1 MVAGTEW
8 IRGRAPTYSGKVRD
22 LYDFGPLLLMVAS
35 DRLSAFDVILPTPVP
50 EKGEILTQLS
60 SFWFEK
66 TRGVIANHLS
76 EVPLSELVAEAS
88 DRVRLSKRAVV
99 VKKTVPLKIEAVVR
113 GYIAGSGLA
122 EYNRSGSVSGIALP
136 AGLVEGDRLAAP
148 IFTPSSK
155 APVGEHDEPI
165 NFDEAVALL
174 GGALA
179 ERVRETSLALYR
191 AGAAWAES
199 RGIILADTKFEFGL
213 LDGELVVIDEMLTPD
228 SSRFWP
234 ADSYAPGGPQPS
246 FDKQYVRDYLLA
258 LKWDKTPPGPVLPDE
273 VVAATRARYVEAY
286 ERLTG
291 LTWSSP

>member
-8 IRGRAPTYSGKVRD
+8 ITGRAPTYSGKVRD

-35 DRLSAFDVILPTPVP
+35 DRLSAFDVILPTPVA
-50 EKGEILTQLS
+50 EKGAILTQLS
-60 SFWFEK
+60 SFWFDK

-76 EVPLSELVAEAS
+76 DVPLAELVPDAN
-88 DRVRLSKRAVV
+88 DRARLSKRAVV
-99 VKKTVPLKIEAVVR
+99 VKKTQPLKIEAVVR
-113 GYIAGSGLA
+113 GYIAGSGLS
-122 EYNRSGSVSGIALP
+122 EYRRTGSVSGIALP
-136 AGLVEGDRLAAP
+136 PGLVEGDRLAEP

-165 NFDEAVALL
+165 TFDQSVALL

-179 ERVRETSLALYR
+179 EQVRETSLALYR

-213 LDGELVVIDEMLTPD
+213 LDGELVLIDEMLTPD

-258 LKWDKTPPGPVLPDE
+258 LQWDKTPPGPVLPE
-273 VVAATRARYVEAY
+273 SVVAATRARYVEAY

-291 LTWSSP
+291 LAWSSL

>member
-1 MVAGTEW
+1 M
-8 IRGRAPTYSGKVRD
+8 
-22 LYDFGPLLLMVAS
+22 
-35 DRLSAFDVILPTPVP
+35 
-50 EKGEILTQLS
+50 
-60 SFWFEK
+60 
-66 TRGVIANHLS
+66 
-76 EVPLSELVAEAS
+76 
-88 DRVRLSKRAVV
+88 
-99 VKKTVPLKIEAVVR
+99 VR
-113 GYIAGSGLA
+113 GYIAGSGLS
-122 EYNRSGSVSGIALP
+122 EYRRTGSVSGIALP
-136 AGLVEGDRLAAP
+136 PGLVEGDRLAKP

-165 NFDEAVALL
+165 TFDQSVALL

-179 ERVRETSLALYR
+179 EQVRETSLALYR

-213 LDGELVVIDEMLTPD
+213 LDGELVLIDEMLTPD

-258 LKWDKTPPGPVLPDE
+258 LKWDKTPPGPVLPE
-273 VVAATRARYVEAY
+273 SVVAATRARYVEAY

-291 LTWSSP
+291 LVWGAA

>member
-8 IRGRAPTYSGKVRD
+8 IKGRAPTYSGKVRD

-35 DRLSAFDVILPTPVP
+35 DRLSAFDVILPTPVA
-50 EKGEILTQLS
+50 EKGAILTQLS
-60 SFWFEK
+60 SFWFDK

-76 EVPLSELVAEAS
+76 EVPLSELVPEAS
-88 DRVRLSKRAVV
+88 DRARLAGRAVV
-99 VKKTVPLKIEAVVR
+99 VKKTQPLKIEAVVR
-113 GYIAGSGLA
+113 GYIAGSGLS
-122 EYNRSGSVSGIALP
+122 EYRRTGSVSGIALP
-136 AGLVEGDRLAAP
+136 PGLVEGDRLAKP

-165 NFDEAVALL
+165 TFDQSVALL
-174 GGALA
+174 GEALA
-179 ERVRETSLALYR
+179 EQVRETSLALYQ

-258 LKWDKTPPGPVLPDE
+258 LQWDKTPPGPVLPAS

-291 LTWSSP
+291 LVWGGA

>member
-8 IRGRAPTYSGKVRD
+8 ITGRAPTYSGKVRD

-35 DRLSAFDVILPTPVP
+35 DRLSAFDVILPTPVA
-50 EKGEILTQLS
+50 EKGAILTQLS
-60 SFWFEK
+60 SFWFDK

-76 EVPLSELVAEAS
+76 EVPLADLVPDAN
-88 DRVRLSKRAVV
+88 DRARLAGRAVV
-99 VKKTVPLKIEAVVR
+99 VKKTQPLKIEAVVR
-113 GYIAGSGLA
+113 GYIAGSGLS
-122 EYNRSGSVSGIALP
+122 EYRRTGSVSGIALP
-136 AGLVEGDRLAAP
+136 PGLVEGDRLAEP

-165 NFDEAVALL
+165 TFDQSVALL

-179 ERVRETSLALYR
+179 EQVRETSLALYQ

-258 LKWDKTPPGPVLPDE
+258 LQWDKSPPGPVLPDS

-291 LTWSSP
+291 LVWGAA

>member
-8 IRGRAPTYSGKVRD
+8 ITGRAPTYSGKVRD

-50 EKGEILTQLS
+50 EKGAILTQLS

-76 EVPLSELVAEAS
+76 DVPLSELVPEAS
-88 DRVRLSKRAVV
+88 DRARLSKRAVV

-122 EYNRSGSVSGIALP
+122 EYNRTGSVSGIALP
-136 AGLVEGDRLAAP
+136 SGLVEGDRLAAP

-174 GGALA
+174 GGGLA

-234 ADSYAPGGPQPS
+234 ADTYAPGGPQPS
-246 FDKQYVRDYLLA
+246 FDKQFVRDYLLA
-258 LKWDKTPPGPVLPDE
+258 LNWDKTPPGPVLPDE

-291 LTWSSP
+291 LAWSSP

>member
-8 IRGRAPTYSGKVRD
+8 ITGRAPTYSGKVRD

-50 EKGEILTQLS
+50 EKGAILTQLS

-76 EVPLSELVAEAS
+76 EVPLSELVPEAS
-88 DRVRLSKRAVV
+88 DRARLSKRAVV

-113 GYIAGSGLA
+113 GYIAGSGLS
-122 EYNRSGSVSGIALP
+122 EYNRTGSVSGIALP
-136 AGLVEGDRLAAP
+136 SGLVEGDRLAAP

-165 NFDEAVALL
+165 NFDEAVGLL
-174 GGALA
+174 GGELA

-234 ADSYAPGGPQPS
+234 ADTYAPGGPQPS

-258 LKWDKTPPGPVLPDE
+258 LKWDKTPPGPVLPHE

-291 LTWSSP
+291 LAWSSP

>member
-8 IRGRAPTYSGKVRD
+8 ITGRAPTYSGKVRD

-76 EVPLSELVAEAS
+76 DVPLPELVPEAS
-88 DRVRLSKRAVV
+88 DRARLSKRAVV

-122 EYNRSGSVSGIALP
+122 EYNRTGSVSGIALP
-136 AGLVEGDRLAAP
+136 SGLVEGDRLAAP

-174 GGALA
+174 GGELA

-213 LDGELVVIDEMLTPD
+213 MDSKLVVIDEMLTPD

-234 ADSYAPGGPQPS
+234 ADTYAPGGPQPS

-291 LTWSSP
+291 LAWSSP

>member
-8 IRGRAPTYSGKVRD
+8 ITGRAPTYSGKVRD

-50 EKGEILTQLS
+50 EKGAILTQLS

-76 EVPLSELVAEAS
+76 EVPLSELVPEAS
-88 DRVRLSKRAVV
+88 DRARLSKRAVV

-122 EYNRSGSVSGIALP
+122 EYNRTGSVSGIALP
-136 AGLVEGDRLAAP
+136 SGLVEGDRLAAP

-174 GGALA
+174 GGGLA

-234 ADSYAPGGPQPS
+234 ADTYAPGGPQPS

-291 LTWSSP
+291 LAWSSP

>member
-8 IRGRAPTYSGKVRD
+8 ITGRAPTYSGKVRD

-35 DRLSAFDVILPTPVP
+35 DRLSAFDVILPTPVA
-50 EKGEILTQLS
+50 EKGAILTQLS

-76 EVPLSELVAEAS
+76 EVPLADLVPDAN
-88 DRVRLSKRAVV
+88 DRARLAGRAVV
-99 VKKTVPLKIEAVVR
+99 VKKTQPLKIEAVVR
-113 GYIAGSGLA
+113 GYIAGSGLS
-122 EYNRSGSVSGIALP
+122 EYRRTGSVSGIALP
-136 AGLVEGDRLAAP
+136 PGLVEGDRLAEP
-148 IFTPSSK
+148 VFTPSSK

-165 NFDEAVALL
+165 TFDQSVALL

-179 ERVRETSLALYR
+179 EQVRETSLALYQ

-258 LKWDKTPPGPVLPDE
+258 LQWDKSPPGPVLPDS

-291 LTWSSP
+291 LVWGAA

>member
-8 IRGRAPTYSGKVRD
+8 ITGRAPTYSGKVRD

-35 DRLSAFDVILPTPVP
+35 DRLSAFDVILPTPVA
-50 EKGEILTQLS
+50 EKGAILTQLS
-60 SFWFEK
+60 SFWFDK

-76 EVPLSELVAEAS
+76 DVPLAELVPDAN
-88 DRVRLSKRAVV
+88 DRARLSKRAVV
-99 VKKTVPLKIEAVVR
+99 VKKTQPLKIEAVVR
-113 GYIAGSGLA
+113 GYIAGSGLS
-122 EYNRSGSVSGIALP
+122 EYRRTGSVSGIALP
-136 AGLVEGDRLAAP
+136 PGLVEGDRLAKP

-165 NFDEAVALL
+165 TFDQSVALL

-179 ERVRETSLALYR
+179 EQVRETSLALYR

-213 LDGELVVIDEMLTPD
+213 LDGELVLIDEMLTPD

-258 LKWDKTPPGPVLPDE
+258 LKWDKTPPGPVLPE
-273 VVAATRARYVEAY
+273 SVVAATRARYVEAY

-291 LTWSSP
+291 LAWSSL

>member
-8 IRGRAPTYSGKVRD
+8 ITGRAPTYSGKVRD

-88 DRVRLSKRAVV
+88 DRARLSKRAVV

-113 GYIAGSGLA
+113 GYIAGSGLS
-122 EYNRSGSVSGIALP
+122 EYNRTGSVSGIALP
-136 AGLVEGDRLAAP
+136 SGLVEGDRLAAP

-174 GGALA
+174 GGELA

>member
-1 MVAGTEW
+1 
-8 IRGRAPTYSGKVRD
+8 
-22 LYDFGPLLLMVAS
+22 MVAS
-35 DRLSAFDVILPTPVP
+35 DRLSAFDVILPTPVA
-50 EKGEILTQLS
+50 EKGAILTQLS

-76 EVPLSELVAEAS
+76 EVPLADLVPDAN
-88 DRVRLSKRAVV
+88 DRARLAGRAVV
-99 VKKTVPLKIEAVVR
+99 VKKTQPLKIEAVVR
-113 GYIAGSGLA
+113 GYIAGSGLS
-122 EYNRSGSVSGIALP
+122 EYRRTGSVSGIALP
-136 AGLVEGDRLAAP
+136 PGLVEGDRLAEP

-165 NFDEAVALL
+165 TFDQSVALL

-179 ERVRETSLALYR
+179 EQVRETSLALYQ

-258 LKWDKTPPGPVLPDE
+258 LQWDKSPPGPVLPDS

-291 LTWSSP
+291 LVWGAA

>member
-8 IRGRAPTYSGKVRD
+8 ITGRAPTYSGKVRD

-35 DRLSAFDVILPTPVP
+35 DRLSAFDVILPTPVA
-50 EKGEILTQLS
+50 EKGAILTQLS
-60 SFWFEK
+60 SFWFDK

-76 EVPLSELVAEAS
+76 EVPLADLVPDAN
-88 DRVRLSKRAVV
+88 DRARLAGRAVV
-99 VKKTVPLKIEAVVR
+99 VKKTQPLKIEAVVR
-113 GYIAGSGLA
+113 GYIAGSGLS
-122 EYNRSGSVSGIALP
+122 EYRRTGSVSGIALP
-136 AGLVEGDRLAAP
+136 PGLVEGDRLAEP

-165 NFDEAVALL
+165 TFDQSVALL

-179 ERVRETSLALYR
+179 EQVRETSLALYQ

-258 LKWDKTPPGPVLPDE
+258 LQWDKTPPGPVLPDS

-291 LTWSSP
+291 LVWGAA

>member
-1 MVAGTEW
+1 MAAGTEW
-8 IRGRAPTYSGKVRD
+8 ITGRAPTYSGKVRD

-50 EKGEILTQLS
+50 EKGAILTQLS

-76 EVPLSELVAEAS
+76 DTPLSDLVPEAA
-88 DRVRLSKRAVV
+88 DRARLAQRAVV
-99 VKKTVPLKIEAVVR
+99 VKKTQPLKIEAVVR
-113 GYIAGSGLA
+113 GYIAGSGLS
-122 EYNRSGSVSGIALP
+122 EYRRTGSVSGISLP
-136 AGLVEGDRLAAP
+136 PGLVEGDRLAEP

-165 NFDEAVALL
+165 NFDQAVALL
-174 GGALA
+174 GGELA

-234 ADSYAPGGPQPS
+234 ADTYAPGGPQPS
-246 FDKQYVRDYLLA
+246 FDKQFVRDYLLA
-258 LKWDKTPPGPVLPDE
+258 MKWDKQPPGPVLPDE

-291 LTWSSP
+291 LSWSSR

>member
-8 IRGRAPTYSGKVRD
+8 ITGRAPTYSGKVRD

-35 DRLSAFDVILPTPVP
+35 DRLSAFDVILPTPVA
-50 EKGEILTQLS
+50 EKGAILTQLS

-76 EVPLSELVAEAS
+76 EVPLADLVPDAN
-88 DRVRLSKRAVV
+88 DRARLAGRAVV
-99 VKKTVPLKIEAVVR
+99 VKKTQPLKIEAVVR
-113 GYIAGSGLA
+113 GYIAGSGLS
-122 EYNRSGSVSGIALP
+122 EYRRTGSVSGIALP
-136 AGLVEGDRLAAP
+136 PGLVEGDRLAEP

-165 NFDEAVALL
+165 TFDQSVALL

-179 ERVRETSLALYR
+179 EQVRETSLALYQ

-234 ADSYAPGGPQPS
+234 ADSYAPGGQQPS

-258 LKWDKTPPGPVLPDE
+258 LQWDKSPPGPVLPDS

-291 LTWSSP
+291 LVWGAA

>member
-8 IRGRAPTYSGKVRD
+8 ITGRAPTYSGKVRD

-35 DRLSAFDVILPTPVP
+35 DRLSAFDVILPTPVA
-50 EKGEILTQLS
+50 EKGAILTQLS
-60 SFWFEK
+60 SFWFDK

-76 EVPLSELVAEAS
+76 EVPLADLVPDAN
-88 DRVRLSKRAVV
+88 DRARLAGRAVV
-99 VKKTVPLKIEAVVR
+99 VKKTQPLKIEAVVR
-113 GYIAGSGLA
+113 GYIAGSGLS
-122 EYNRSGSVSGIALP
+122 EYRRTGSVSGIALP
-136 AGLVEGDRLAAP
+136 PGLVEGDRLAEP
-148 IFTPSSK
+148 VFTPSSK

-165 NFDEAVALL
+165 TFDQSVALL

-179 ERVRETSLALYR
+179 EQVRETSLALYQ

-258 LKWDKTPPGPVLPDE
+258 LQWDKSPPGPVLPDS

-291 LTWSSP
+291 LVWGAA

>member
-8 IRGRAPTYSGKVRD
+8 ITGRAPTYSGKVRD

-76 EVPLSELVAEAS
+76 EVPLSELVPEAS
-88 DRVRLSKRAVV
+88 DRARLSKRAVV

-122 EYNRSGSVSGIALP
+122 EYNRTGSVSGIALP
-136 AGLVEGDRLAAP
+136 SGLVEGDRLAAP

-174 GGALA
+174 GGGLA

-234 ADSYAPGGPQPS
+234 ADTYAPGGPQPS

-291 LTWSSP
+291 LAWSSP

>member
-8 IRGRAPTYSGKVRD
+8 ITGRAPTYSGKVRD

-50 EKGEILTQLS
+50 EKGAILTQLS

-76 EVPLSELVAEAS
+76 DVPLPELVPEAS
-88 DRVRLSKRAVV
+88 DRARLSKRAVV

-122 EYNRSGSVSGIALP
+122 EYNRTGSVSGIALP
-136 AGLVEGDRLAAP
+136 SGLVEGDRLAAP

-174 GGALA
+174 GGELA

-213 LDGELVVIDEMLTPD
+213 LDSELVVIDEMLTPD

-234 ADSYAPGGPQPS
+234 ADTYAPGGPQPS

-291 LTWSSP
+291 LAWSSP

>member
-8 IRGRAPTYSGKVRD
+8 ITGRAPTYSGKVRD

-35 DRLSAFDVILPTPVP
+35 DRLSAFDVILPTPVA
-50 EKGEILTQLS
+50 EKGAILTQLS

-76 EVPLSELVAEAS
+76 EVPLSELVPEAS
-88 DRVRLSKRAVV
+88 DRARLAGRAVV
-99 VKKTVPLKIEAVVR
+99 VKKTQPLKIEAVVR
-113 GYIAGSGLA
+113 GYIAGSGLS
-122 EYNRSGSVSGIALP
+122 EYRRTGSVSGIALP
-136 AGLVEGDRLAAP
+136 PGLVEGDRLAEP

-165 NFDEAVALL
+165 TFDQSVALL
-174 GGALA
+174 GEALA
-179 ERVRETSLALYR
+179 EQVRETSLALYQ

-258 LKWDKTPPGPVLPDE
+258 LQWDKTPPGPVLPAS

-291 LTWSSP
+291 LVWGAA

>member
-8 IRGRAPTYSGKVRD
+8 ITGRAPTYSGKVRD

-35 DRLSAFDVILPTPVP
+35 DRLSAFDVILPTPVA
-50 EKGEILTQLS
+50 EKGAILTQLS

-76 EVPLSELVAEAS
+76 EVPLADLVPEAN
-88 DRVRLSKRAVV
+88 DRARLAGRAVV

-113 GYIAGSGLA
+113 GYIAGSGLS
-122 EYNRSGSVSGIALP
+122 EYRRKGSVSGIALP

-165 NFDEAVALL
+165 TFDQSVSLL

-179 ERVRETSLALYR
+179 EQVRETSLALYR

-213 LDGELVVIDEMLTPD
+213 LDGELLVIDEMLTPD

-234 ADSYAPGGPQPS
+234 ADSYAPGGPQQS
-246 FDKQYVRDYLLA
+246 FDKQYVRDYLLG
-258 LKWDKTPPGPVLPDE
+258 LQWDKNPPGPVLPAS

-291 LTWSSP
+291 RVWGGA

>member
-1 MVAGTEW
+1 MVSGTEW
-8 IRGRAPTYSGKVRD
+8 IKGRAPSYSGKVRD

-35 DRLSAFDVILPTPVP
+35 DRLSAFDVVLPTPVP
-50 EKGEILTQLS
+50 EKGAILTQLS
-60 SFWFEK
+60 SFWFAK
-66 TRGVIANHLS
+66 TKSLIPNHLS
-76 EVPLSELVAEAS
+76 DVALETLVPEAE
-88 DRVRLSKRAVV
+88 DRARLAGRAVV
-99 VKKTVPLKIEAVVR
+99 VKKTQPLKIEAVVR

-122 EYNRSGSVSGIALP
+122 EYRKTGSVSGIALP
-136 AGLVEGDRLAAP
+136 PGLVEGDQLAEP

-165 NFDEAVALL
+165 TFDQSVALL
-174 GGALA
+174 GGQVA

-234 ADSYAPGGPQPS
+234 ADTYAPGGPQPS

-258 LKWDKTPPGPVLPDE
+258 LKWDKTPPGPVLPE
-273 VVAATRARYVEAY
+273 SVIAATRARYVEAY
-286 ERLTG
+286 ERITG
-291 LTWSSP
+291 LTWSSR

>member
-8 IRGRAPTYSGKVRD
+8 IKGRAPTYSGKVRD

-35 DRLSAFDVILPTPVP
+35 DRLSAFDVILPTPVA
-50 EKGEILTQLS
+50 EKGAILTQLS
-60 SFWFEK
+60 SFWFDK

-76 EVPLSELVAEAS
+76 EVPLSELVPEAS
-88 DRVRLSKRAVV
+88 DRARLAGRAVV
-99 VKKTVPLKIEAVVR
+99 VKKTQPLKIEAVVR
-113 GYIAGSGLA
+113 GYIAGSGLS
-122 EYNRSGSVSGIALP
+122 EYRRTGSVSGIALP
-136 AGLVEGDRLAAP
+136 PGLVEGDRLAKP

-165 NFDEAVALL
+165 TFDQSVALL
-174 GGALA
+174 GEALA
-179 ERVRETSLALYR
+179 EQVRETSLALYQ

-258 LKWDKTPPGPVLPDE
+258 LQWDKTPPGPVLPAS

-291 LTWSSP
+291 LVWGAA

>member
-8 IRGRAPTYSGKVRD
+8 ITGRAPTYSGKVRD

-50 EKGEILTQLS
+50 EKGAILTQLS

-76 EVPLSELVAEAS
+76 EVPLSELVPEAS
-88 DRVRLSKRAVV
+88 DRARLLKRAVV
-99 VKKTVPLKIEAVVR
+99 VQKTVPLKIEAVVR

-122 EYNRSGSVSGIALP
+122 EYNRTGSVSGIALP
-136 AGLVEGDRLAAP
+136 SGLVEGDRLAAP

-174 GGALA
+174 GGGLA

-234 ADSYAPGGPQPS
+234 ADTYAPGGPQPS

-291 LTWSSP
+291 LAWSSP

>member
-8 IRGRAPTYSGKVRD
+8 ITGRAPTYSGKVRD

-76 EVPLSELVAEAS
+76 EVPLSELVPEAS
-88 DRVRLSKRAVV
+88 DRARLSKRAVV

-122 EYNRSGSVSGIALP
+122 EYNRTGSVSGIALP
-136 AGLVEGDRLAAP
+136 SGLVEGDRLAAP

-165 NFDEAVALL
+165 NFDQAVALL
-174 GGALA
+174 GGGLA

-213 LDGELVVIDEMLTPD
+213 LDSELVVIDEMLTPD

-234 ADSYAPGGPQPS
+234 ADTYAPGGPQPS

-291 LTWSSP
+291 LAWSSP

>member
-1 MVAGTEW
+1 MVPGTEW
-8 IRGRAPTYSGKVRD
+8 IKGRAPSYSGKVRD

-35 DRLSAFDVILPTPVP
+35 DRLSAFDVVLPTPVP
-50 EKGEILTQLS
+50 EKGAILTQLS

-66 TRGVIANHLS
+66 TRSVIANHLS
-76 EVPLSELVAEAS
+76 DVAIETLVPDAE
-88 DRVRLSKRAVV
+88 DRDRLAGRAVV
-99 VKKTVPLKIEAVVR
+99 VKKTQPLKIEAVVR
-113 GYIAGSGLA
+113 GYIAGSGLS
-122 EYNRSGSVSGIALP
+122 EYRKTGSVSGIALP
-136 AGLVEGDRLAAP
+136 PGLVEGDRLAEP

-165 NFDEAVALL
+165 TFDQSVALL

-199 RGIILADTKFEFGL
+199 RGILLADSKFEFGL

-234 ADSYAPGGPQPS
+234 ADTYAPGGPQPS
-246 FDKQYVRDYLLA
+246 FDKQYVRDYLIA
-258 LKWDKTPPGPVLPDE
+258 LKWDKTPPGPVLPE
-273 VVAATRARYVEAY
+273 SVIAATRARYVEAY
-286 ERLTG
+286 ERITG
-291 LTWSSP
+291 LTWSSR

>member
-8 IRGRAPTYSGKVRD
+8 ITGRAPTYSGKVRD

-35 DRLSAFDVILPTPVP
+35 DRLSAFDVILPTPVA
-50 EKGEILTQLS
+50 EKGAILTQLS
-60 SFWFEK
+60 SFWFDK

-76 EVPLSELVAEAS
+76 EVPLSELVPEAS
-88 DRVRLSKRAVV
+88 DRARLAGRAVV
-99 VKKTVPLKIEAVVR
+99 VKKTQPLKIEAVVR
-113 GYIAGSGLA
+113 GYIAGSGLS
-122 EYNRSGSVSGIALP
+122 EYRRTGSVSGIALP
-136 AGLVEGDRLAAP
+136 PGLVEGDRLAKP

-165 NFDEAVALL
+165 TFDQSVGLL
-174 GGALA
+174 GEALA
-179 ERVRETSLALYR
+179 EQVRETSLALYQ

-258 LKWDKTPPGPVLPDE
+258 LQWDKTPPGPVLPAS

-291 LTWSSP
+291 LVWGAA

>member
-8 IRGRAPTYSGKVRD
+8 ITGRAPTYSGKVRD

-50 EKGEILTQLS
+50 EKGAILTQLS

-76 EVPLSELVAEAS
+76 EVPLSELVPEAS
-88 DRVRLSKRAVV
+88 DRARLSKRAVV

-122 EYNRSGSVSGIALP
+122 EYNRTGSVSGIALP
-136 AGLVEGDRLAAP
+136 SGLVEGDRLAAP

-165 NFDEAVALL
+165 NFDQAVALL
-174 GGALA
+174 GGGLA

-234 ADSYAPGGPQPS
+234 ADTYAPGGPQPS

-291 LTWSSP
+291 LAWSSP

>member
-8 IRGRAPTYSGKVRD
+8 ITGRAPTYSGKVRD

-35 DRLSAFDVILPTPVP
+35 DRLSAFDVILPTPVA
-50 EKGEILTQLS
+50 EKGAILTQLS

-76 EVPLSELVAEAS
+76 EVPLADLVPDAD
-88 DRVRLSKRAVV
+88 DRARLAGRAVV
-99 VKKTVPLKIEAVVR
+99 VKKTQPLKIEAVVR
-113 GYIAGSGLA
+113 GYIAGSGLS
-122 EYNRSGSVSGIALP
+122 EYRRTGSVSGIALP
-136 AGLVEGDRLAAP
+136 PGLVEGDRLAKP

-165 NFDEAVALL
+165 TFDQSVALL
-174 GGALA
+174 GEALA
-179 ERVRETSLALYR
+179 EQVRETSLALYQ

-258 LKWDKTPPGPVLPDE
+258 LQWDKTPPGPVLPAS

-291 LTWSSP
+291 LVWGAA

>member
-1 MVAGTEW
+1 
-8 IRGRAPTYSGKVRD
+8 
-22 LYDFGPLLLMVAS
+22 MVAS

-76 EVPLSELVAEAS
+76 DVPLSELVPEAS
-88 DRVRLSKRAVV
+88 DRARLSKRAVV

-122 EYNRSGSVSGIALP
+122 EYNRTGSVSGIALP
-136 AGLVEGDRLAAP
+136 SGLVEGDRLAAP

-165 NFDEAVALL
+165 NFDQAVALL
-174 GGALA
+174 GGGLA

-234 ADSYAPGGPQPS
+234 ADTYAPGGPQPS

-291 LTWSSP
+291 LAWSSP

>member
-8 IRGRAPTYSGKVRD
+8 ITGRAPTYSGKVRD

-35 DRLSAFDVILPTPVP
+35 DRLSAFDVILPTPVA
-50 EKGEILTQLS
+50 EKGAILTQLS
-60 SFWFEK
+60 SFWFDK

-76 EVPLSELVAEAS
+76 EVPLSELVPEAS
-88 DRVRLSKRAVV
+88 DRARLAGRAVV
-99 VKKTVPLKIEAVVR
+99 VKKTQPLKIEAVVR
-113 GYIAGSGLA
+113 GYIAGSGLS
-122 EYNRSGSVSGIALP
+122 EYRRTGSVSGIALP
-136 AGLVEGDRLAAP
+136 PGLVEGDRLAKP

-165 NFDEAVALL
+165 TFDQSVALL

-179 ERVRETSLALYR
+179 EQVRETSLALYQ

-258 LKWDKTPPGPVLPDE
+258 LQWDKTPPGPVLPAS

-291 LTWSSP
+291 LVWGAA

>member
-8 IRGRAPTYSGKVRD
+8 ITGRAPTYSGKVRD

-35 DRLSAFDVILPTPVP
+35 DRLSAFDVILPTPVAD
-50 EKGEILTQLS
+50 KGAILTQLS

-76 EVPLSELVAEAS
+76 EVPLADLVPDAN
-88 DRVRLSKRAVV
+88 DRARLAGRAVV
-99 VKKTVPLKIEAVVR
+99 VKKTQPLKIEAVVR
-113 GYIAGSGLA
+113 GYIAGSGLS
-122 EYNRSGSVSGIALP
+122 EYRRTGSVSGIALP
-136 AGLVEGDRLAAP
+136 PGLVEGDRLAKP

-165 NFDEAVALL
+165 TFDQSVALL

-179 ERVRETSLALYR
+179 EQVRETSLALYQ

-258 LKWDKTPPGPVLPDE
+258 LQWDKSPPGPVLPDS

-291 LTWSSP
+291 LVWGAA

>member
-8 IRGRAPTYSGKVRD
+8 ITGRAPTYSGKVRD

-35 DRLSAFDVILPTPVP
+35 DRLSAFDVILPTPVA
-50 EKGEILTQLS
+50 EKGAILTQLS
-60 SFWFEK
+60 SFWFDK

-76 EVPLSELVAEAS
+76 EVPLSELVPEAS
-88 DRVRLSKRAVV
+88 DRARLAGRAVV
-99 VKKTVPLKIEAVVR
+99 VKKTQPLKIEAVVR
-113 GYIAGSGLA
+113 GYIAGSGLS
-122 EYNRSGSVSGIALP
+122 EYRRTGSVSGIALP
-136 AGLVEGDRLAAP
+136 PGLVEGDRLAKP

-165 NFDEAVALL
+165 TFDQSVALL
-174 GGALA
+174 GEALA
-179 ERVRETSLALYR
+179 EQVRETSLALYQ

-258 LKWDKTPPGPVLPDE
+258 LQWDKSPPGPVLPDS
-273 VVAATRARYVEAY
+273 VVAATRARYVEAD

-291 LTWSSP
+291 RVWGGA

>member
-8 IRGRAPTYSGKVRD
+8 ITGRAPTYSGKVRD

-50 EKGEILTQLS
+50 EKGAILTQLS

-76 EVPLSELVAEAS
+76 EVPLSELVPEAS
-88 DRVRLSKRAVV
+88 DRARLSKRAVV

-113 GYIAGSGLA
+113 GYIAGSGLS
-122 EYNRSGSVSGIALP
+122 EYNRTGSVSGIALP
-136 AGLVEGDRLAAP
+136 SGLVEGDRLAAP

-174 GGALA
+174 GGELA

-234 ADSYAPGGPQPS
+234 ADTYAPGGPQPS

-258 LKWDKTPPGPVLPDE
+258 MKWDKTPPGPVLPDE

-291 LTWSSP
+291 LAWSSP

>member
-8 IRGRAPTYSGKVRD
+8 ITGRAPTYSGKVRD

-35 DRLSAFDVILPTPVP
+35 DRLSAFDVILPTPVA
-50 EKGEILTQLS
+50 EKGAILTQLS
-60 SFWFEK
+60 SFWFDK

-76 EVPLSELVAEAS
+76 DVPLAELVPDAN
-88 DRVRLSKRAVV
+88 DRARLSKRAVV
-99 VKKTVPLKIEAVVR
+99 VKKTQPLKIEAVVR
-113 GYIAGSGLA
+113 GYIAGSGLS
-122 EYNRSGSVSGIALP
+122 EYRRTGSVSGIALP
-136 AGLVEGDRLAAP
+136 PGLVEGDRLAEP

-165 NFDEAVALL
+165 TFDQSVALL
-174 GGALA
+174 GEALA
-179 ERVRETSLALYR
+179 EQVRETSLALYR
-191 AGAAWAES
+191 AGAEWAES

-258 LKWDKTPPGPVLPDE
+258 LQWDKTPPGPVLPE
-273 VVAATRARYVEAY
+273 SVVAATRARYVEAY

-291 LTWSSP
+291 LAWSSL

>member
-8 IRGRAPTYSGKVRD
+8 ITGRAPTYSGKVRD

-50 EKGEILTQLS
+50 EKGAILTQLS

-76 EVPLSELVAEAS
+76 EVPLSELVPEAS
-88 DRVRLSKRAVV
+88 DRARLSKRAVV
-99 VKKTVPLKIEAVVR
+99 VQKTVPLKIEAVVR

-122 EYNRSGSVSGIALP
+122 EYNRTGSVSGIALP
-136 AGLVEGDRLAAP
+136 SGLVEGDRLAAP

-174 GGALA
+174 GGGLA

-234 ADSYAPGGPQPS
+234 ADTYAPGGPQPS

-291 LTWSSP
+291 LAWSSP

>member
-8 IRGRAPTYSGKVRD
+8 ITGRAPTYSGKVRD

-35 DRLSAFDVILPTPVP
+35 DRLSAFDVILPTPVA
-50 EKGEILTQLS
+50 EKGAILTQLS

-76 EVPLSELVAEAS
+76 EVPLADLVPDAN
-88 DRVRLSKRAVV
+88 DRARLAGRAVV
-99 VKKTVPLKIEAVVR
+99 VKKTQPLKIEAVVR
-113 GYIAGSGLA
+113 GYIAGSGLS
-122 EYNRSGSVSGIALP
+122 EYRRTGSVSGIALP
-136 AGLVEGDRLAAP
+136 PGLVEGDRLAKP

-165 NFDEAVALL
+165 TFDQSVALL

-179 ERVRETSLALYR
+179 EQVRETSLALYQ

-258 LKWDKTPPGPVLPDE
+258 LQWDKTPPGPVLPDS

-291 LTWSSP
+291 LVWGAA

>member
-8 IRGRAPTYSGKVRD
+8 ITGRAPTYSGKVRD

-35 DRLSAFDVILPTPVP
+35 DRLSAFDVILPTPVA
-50 EKGEILTQLS
+50 EKGAILTQLS

-76 EVPLSELVAEAS
+76 EVPLADLVPDAN
-88 DRVRLSKRAVV
+88 DRARLAGRAVV
-99 VKKTVPLKIEAVVR
+99 VKKTQPLKIEAVVR
-113 GYIAGSGLA
+113 GYIAGSGLS
-122 EYNRSGSVSGIALP
+122 EYRRTGSVSGIALP
-136 AGLVEGDRLAAP
+136 PGLVEGDRLAEP

-165 NFDEAVALL
+165 TFDQSVALL

-179 ERVRETSLALYR
+179 EQVRETSLALYQ

-258 LKWDKTPPGPVLPDE
+258 LQWDKSPPGPVLPDS

-291 LTWSSP
+291 LVWGAE

>member
-8 IRGRAPTYSGKVRD
+8 IKGRAPTYSGKVRD

-35 DRLSAFDVILPTPVP
+35 DRLSAFDVILPTPVA
-50 EKGEILTQLS
+50 EKGAILTQLS
-60 SFWFEK
+60 SFWFDK

-76 EVPLSELVAEAS
+76 EVPLSELVPEAS
-88 DRVRLSKRAVV
+88 DRARLAGRAVV
-99 VKKTVPLKIEAVVR
+99 VKKTQPLKIEAVVR
-113 GYIAGSGLA
+113 GYIAGSGLS
-122 EYNRSGSVSGIALP
+122 EYRRTGSVSGIALP
-136 AGLVEGDRLAAP
+136 PGLVEGDRLAEP

-165 NFDEAVALL
+165 TFDQSVALL
-174 GGALA
+174 GEALA
-179 ERVRETSLALYR
+179 EQVRETSLALYQ

-258 LKWDKTPPGPVLPDE
+258 LQWDKTPPGPVLPAS

-291 LTWSSP
+291 LVWGAA

>member
-8 IRGRAPTYSGKVRD
+8 ITGRAPTYSGKVRD

-50 EKGEILTQLS
+50 EKGAILTQLS

-76 EVPLSELVAEAS
+76 DVPLPELVPEAS
-88 DRVRLSKRAVV
+88 DRARLSKRAVV

-122 EYNRSGSVSGIALP
+122 EYNRTGSVSGIALP
-136 AGLVEGDRLAAP
+136 SGLVEGDRLAAP

-165 NFDEAVALL
+165 NFDQAVALL
-174 GGALA
+174 GGGLA

-234 ADSYAPGGPQPS
+234 ADTYAPGGPQPS

-291 LTWSSP
+291 LAWSSP